1 MDCKCEEIFAANSN
15 PGHDHL
21 AKLNVSPKWEEPVLY
36 SVQTEELVSEPFH
49 INTFPTENSKPLAGF
64 KSDRFHPPA
73 FA

>member
-1 MDCKCEEIFAANSN
+1 MDCKCEEIFAIKSN

-21 AKLNVSPKWEEPVLY
+21 AKLDVSPKWEEPVLY
-36 SVQTEELVSEPFH
+36 SIQSEEIVSDPIYIIAAPFQH
-49 INTFPTENSKPLAGF
+49 SKPQAGF